1 LSGDSRIS
9 ILEAFLA
16 KRPDLVRFF
25 TLRLGSPA
33 AAELL
38 VQDILRTIVDTPPQ
52 LESDSLATLYRLGTE
67 LLRAQRVP
75 PDRSLDEIA
84 DRQAQIAAAL
94 KDLDPPRRE
103 AVCLLRNGRSYAEIA
118 REMSASMTDTED
130 NISTAL
136 AQLLQRLD

>member
-103 AVCLLRNGRSYAEIA
+103 AVCLLRNGRSYVEIA

>member
-1 LSGDSRIS
+1 LKGDSRIS

-38 VQDILRTIVDTPPQ
+38 VQDILKTIGDKPPQ
-52 LESDSLATLYRLGTE
+52 LESDGLATLYRLGTE
-67 LLRAQRVP
+67 LLRAKRVP
-75 PDRSLDEIA
+75 QDRSPEEA
-84 DRQAQIAAAL
+84 TRRQAQIVTALEDLAAPL
-94 KDLDPPRRE
+94 HE

-118 REMSASMTDTED
+118 REMGASMTETED

>member
-1 LSGDSRIS
+1 
-9 ILEAFLA
+9 
-16 KRPDLVRFF
+16 
-25 TLRLGSPA
+25 
-33 AAELL
+33 L
-38 VQDILRTIVDTPPQ
+38 VQDILKTIVDKPPQ

-75 PDRSLDEIA
+75 PDRSPEEA
-84 DRQAQIAAAL
+84 TRRQAQIATALEDLAA
-94 KDLDPPRRE
+94 PRHE

-118 REMSASMTDTED
+118 REMSASMTETED